1 MVFKIFQLLSSYV
14 NYCYRH
20 LQLILPFLLLLLWL
34 FLLFSLLLLLLALLL
49 LLLLLALLISFIHFT
64 HLVAR
69 RQTTTWLLQT
79 LRSFNKQDISLTL
92 DVPVSLFSVA
102 VQSCVGLALPQRP
115 CVGSYNTKRRM
126 LISECLYQYY
136 NCCYDFLYCCYYY
149 HS

>member
-14 NYCYRH
+14 NYCYRY

-34 FLLFSLLLLLLALLL
+34 FLLLSLLLLLLA
-49 LLLLLALLISFIHFT
+49 LLLALLISFIHFT

-102 VQSCVGLALPQRP
+102 VQSCVGLALAQRP
-115 CVGSYNTKRRM
+115 CVGSHNTKRRM

-136 NCCYDFLYCCYYY
+136 NCYDFLYCCYYY